1 MIRKIGCPN
10 VLDVESQEDF
20 DQAIAAAIDPYSGM
34 AGLLG
39 KAALPKILIDL
50 IIVDWDTPA
59 GGAIKLI
66 KTMKAKFSGHYRFLL
81 VADKRHFNEMSTAL
95 KAGATDFIL
104 KPFTMSDFNEKMG
117 NVLSDKPL
125 TVQSFSMGA
134 ASEKSKKVG
143 YGVNPFAVDKIA
155 PDAPKAETPSVAAK
169 PEAFPAAPRIE
180 PRIKPKFAPPAAGT
194 VGGGASFYT
203 SSAGKRRHENAEPT
217 ATLIDGK
224 IDGHYHEKVDVIGGG
239 ENCYWAKEMENG
251 KVRLE
256 YLSAKGTPTGMQAKI
271 IDRDDFMFTFYL
283 CEEYGCN
290 LLRRLGQ
297 WPPPGYDEAGN
308 KST

>member
-1 MIRKIGCPN
+1 M
-10 VLDVESQEDF
+10 LEVESQEDF

-39 KAALPKILIDL
+39 KAALPKINTDL
-50 IIVDWDTPA
+50 IIVDWETPA
-59 GGAIKLI
+59 GGALKLI

-81 VADKRHFNEMSTAL
+81 VAEKRHFNEMSGAL

-104 KPFTMSDFNEKMG
+104 KPFGTAEFNEKME

-125 TVQSFSMGA
+125 TVQSFSMA
-134 ASEKSKKVG
+134 SASEKSKKVG
-143 YGVNPFAVDKIA
+143 YGVNPFAVDKSSPAMPKTEA
-155 PDAPKAETPSVAAK
+155 PPHAAAPLAPS
-169 PEAFPAAPRIE
+169 APRIE
-180 PRIKPKFAPPAAGT
+180 PRVKPKFVAPSAGGG
-194 VGGGASFYT
+194 GGGASFYH
-203 SSAGKRRHENAEPT
+203 SSAGKKRAENAEPT

-224 IDGHYHEKVDVIGGG
+224 IDGHYHQKVDVIGGG
-239 ENCYWAKEMENG
+239 ENCFWAKEIENG

-256 YLSAKGTPTGMQAKI
+256 YLSAKGTATGMEAKV
-271 IDRDDFMFTFYL
+271 IDRNDFMYTFYL

-297 WPPPGYDEAGN
+297 WPPPGYDEEGN
-308 KST
+308 KTA